1 MADEVQ
7 LAVSTNKS
15 FFPAGEE
22 SQVVYVLIEALTVG
36 HAAGMR
42 MPLNF
47 SLVLDHSG
55 SMEGKKIESL
65 RRAAGLAVD
74 QMTSQDRISLVVF
87 DDKVKT
93 VVPSQMVLDGAGIK
107 QQIQGIKADA
117 GTKIALGLRNGLD
130 ELSKGLGSAVVSRML
145 LLTDGQTFGDEE
157 ECRNLAAQAA
167 ELNAPIVALGLG
179 NDWNERLLDDIAEL
193 SGGFADFIPA
203 EQPEN
208 ILRAFEQQVR
218 GAQAAVIQNAVML
231 LRLVPGVTPRAVWR
245 VTPMIAKLGQQA
257 LSDRDVQ
264 VSLGDLG
271 NDQVQGFLIEL
282 LVAPRQPGTY
292 RLAQAEIA
300 YDVAALG
307 LYGEK
312 VKCDLLLNFSA
323 DLMQTAQNDS
333 HVLNIVEKVTTHKLQ
348 TQAMDEAAVGNLSGA
363 TQKLRAAA
371 TRLLN
376 LGEENLAQTALEEA
390 QRLEKGQELSSAGT
404 KKLRYETRKL
414 TQKLDE

>member
-7 LAVSTNKS
+7 LTVSTNKDL
-15 FFPAGEE
+15 FPVLEE
-22 SQVVYVLIEALTVG
+22 PQVVYVLIEALTVG
-36 HAAGMR
+36 HAAGVR

-47 SLVLDHSG
+47 GLVLDHSG

-65 RRAAGLAVD
+65 RHAAALAIS
-74 QMTSQDRISLVVF
+74 QMTPQDRVSVTIF
-87 DDKVKT
+87 DDRVET
-93 VVPSQMVLDGAGIK
+93 VVPSQTVVDLEGMK
-107 QQIQGIKADA
+107 RQIQSIQADA

-130 ELSKGLGSAVVSRML
+130 ELSKGLGSAVASRML

-157 ECRNLAAQAA
+157 ECRHLAEQAA
-167 ELNAPIVALGLG
+167 GLGVPIVALGLG
-179 NDWNERLLDDIAEL
+179 DDWNERLLDDIAGL
-193 SGGFADFIPA
+193 SGGTADFIPA
-203 EQPEN
+203 EHPEN
-208 ILRAFEQQVR
+208 ILKAFEQQVR
-218 GAQAAVIQNAVML
+218 GAQAAVIQNATMV

-245 VTPMIAKLGQQA
+245 VTPMITKLGQQA
-257 LSDRDVQ
+257 LSDRAVQ
-264 VSLGDLG
+264 VPLGDLG

-282 LVAPRQPGTY
+282 LVAPRQAGTY

-312 VKCDLLLNFSA
+312 VKCDLLLNFLA
-323 DLMQTAQNDS
+323 DSMQTAQNDL

-348 TQAMDEAAVGNLSGA
+348 TQAMEEAAVGNLPGA

-376 LGEENLAQTALEEA
+376 LGEEKLAQTALEEA
-390 QRLEKGQELSSAGT
+390 QRLEEGQELSSQGT

>member
-1 MADEVQ
+1 
-7 LAVSTNKS
+7 
-15 FFPAGEE
+15 
-22 SQVVYVLIEALTVG
+22 
-36 HAAGMR
+36 
-42 MPLNF
+42 
-47 SLVLDHSG
+47 
-55 SMEGKKIESL
+55 
-65 RRAAGLAVD
+65 
-74 QMTSQDRISLVVF
+74 
-87 DDKVKT
+87 
-93 VVPSQMVLDGAGIK
+93 
-107 QQIQGIKADA
+107 
-117 GTKIALGLRNGLD
+117 
-130 ELSKGLGSAVVSRML
+130 
-145 LLTDGQTFGDEE
+145 
-157 ECRNLAAQAA
+157 
-167 ELNAPIVALGLG
+167 
-179 NDWNERLLDDIAEL
+179 
-193 SGGFADFIPA
+193 
-203 EQPEN
+203 
-208 ILRAFEQQVR
+208 VR
-218 GAQAAVIQNAVML
+218 GAQAAVIQNATML

-245 VTPMIAKLGQQA
+245 VTPMIAKLGHQA

-323 DLMQTAQNDS
+323 DLMQTAQDDS

-348 TQAMDEAAVGNLSGA
+348 TQAMEEAAVGNLSGA

-414 TQKLDE
+414 TQKLDD